1 MAHGPV
7 GEVQRHT
14 MDAGNGSI
22 AYPLDP
28 LTPEEIRAATNVV
41 TSTRSPGEQARY
53 VEVTLREPAKEAVL
67 RGDPN
72 IDRQA
77 TVSVLDPVTGMLG
90 EGVVSLSELTLESW
104 RDVPG
109 AVPPILPDEFPTM
122 VETLKAD
129 AAYRQALARR
139 GISDTDLVSI
149 DAIPAGYW
157 DNPEDELGRRFV
169 RALSFVRPEPGGSS
183 YARPV
188 EGLVAFVDLNRM
200 EVFRVDDRGSI
211 PLPPDEGEY
220 RADRIAARSD
230 LRPLEIEQADG
241 PSFELAGHELRWQKW
256 RLRLGFTPRE
266 GLVLH
271 DVRYD
276 DDGTERRVLYRAS
289 YTELAVPYGHPS
301 PEHYHQC
308 VLDLGE
314 QQFGALAN
322 SLELGCDCLGEIRYL
337 DAVVN
342 DSRGEPV
349 VLRNAICIHEEDQGI
364 LWKHVDVHAG
374 HVEVRRRRRLVVSWV
389 ATTGN
394 YEYGFF
400 WYLHQDATIESEVK
414 LTGILQTAAL
424 APGARAEYGEL
435 VAPGVN
441 GMNHQHIF
449 NVRLDLDVDGSENC
463 VYEID
468 SEVRPLD
475 EANPWGNAFVTRS
488 TLLETETTAKRLVD
502 PFKAR
507 FWKIVNPS
515 SRNALDEPRGYKLV
529 PGSNTVPHYTA
540 ESGFGRRTG
549 FTRHHLWVTPFH
561 PDERYATGEFPV
573 QNAGDGGLPEWTR
586 SNRPLAN
593 TDVVV
598 WYTLVHHHVARPE
611 DWPVMPVATIGF
623 ALSPVGF
630 FDRNPAL
637 DVPAPHRCHPG

>member
-1 MAHGPV
+1 VRRLETKALERAIAH
-7 GEVQRHT
+7 
-14 MDAGNGSI
+14 
-22 AYPLDP
+22 PLEP
-28 LTPEEIRAATNVV
+28 LTAEEIRAAARVV
-41 TSTRSPGEQARY
+41 RSSRSLPDRARF

-67 RGDPN
+67 RGDPDL
-72 IDRQA
+72 DRQA
-77 TVSVLDPVTGMLG
+77 SVSVLDPQTGVLE
-90 EGVVSLSELTLESW
+90 EGAVSLRDGAVVSW
-104 RDVPG
+104 REVPG
-109 AVPPILPDEFPTM
+109 ALPPILPDEFPAM
-122 VETLKAD
+122 VEALKAD
-129 AAYRQALARR
+129 AAYCDALRRR
-139 GISDTDLVSI
+139 GIEDLELVSI
-149 DAIPAGYW
+149 DAIPAGHW
-157 DNPEDELGRRFV
+157 GNPEDELGRRFV

-200 EVFRVDDRGSI
+200 EVFRVDDRI
-211 PLPPDEGEY
+211 TVPLPPDEGEY
-220 RADRIAARSD
+220 RAERIGARAD
-230 LRPLEIEQADG
+230 LRPLEIEQPGG
-241 PSFELAGHELRWQKW
+241 PSFELEGHELRWQRW
-256 RLRLGFTPRE
+256 RLRIGFTPRE

-271 DVRYD
+271 DLRYD
-276 DDGTERRVLYRAS
+276 DEGHERRVLYRAS

-364 LWKHVDVHAG
+364 LWKHVDVRAG
-374 HVEVRRRRRLVVSWV
+374 HTEVRRRRRLVVSWV

-400 WYLHQDATIESEVK
+400 WYLHQDGTVESEVK

-424 APGARAEYGEL
+424 TDGAAAEYGEL
-435 VAPGVN
+435 VAPRVN

-449 NVRLDLDVDGSENC
+449 NVRLDLDVDGSDNS

-468 SEVRPLD
+468 SDALRLAET
-475 EANPWGNAFVTRS
+475 NPWGNAFVTRS
-488 TLLETETTAKRLVD
+488 TLLETESAAQRLVD
-502 PFKAR
+502 PFRAR
-507 FWKIVNPS
+507 FWKIVSAS
-515 SRNALDEPRGYKLV
+515 SRNALGQARGYKLV
-529 PGSNTVPHYTA
+529 PGTNTVPLYA
-540 ESGFGRRTG
+540 PESGFGERTG
-549 FTRHHLWVTPFH
+549 FTRYHLWVTPFD
-561 PDERYATGEFPV
+561 PGERYATGDYPV
-573 QNAGDGGLPEWTR
+573 QNAAAGGLPEWTR
-586 SNRPLAN
+586 ANRSIVG

-598 WYTLVHHHVARPE
+598 WYTFVHHHVPRPE

-623 ALSPVGF
+623 ALTPAGF

>member
-1 MAHGPV
+1 MHRAPS
-7 GEVQRHT
+7 
-14 MDAGNGSI
+14 SI
-22 AYPLDP
+22 PHPLEP
-28 LTPEEIRAATNVV
+28 LTPDEVRAATEIV
-41 TSTRSPGEQARY
+41 RSSLTLGEQARF
-53 VEVTLREPAKEAVL
+53 VEVTLREPPKDAVL
-67 RGDPN
+67 RGDSV
-72 IDRQA
+72 DRQA
-77 TVSVLDPVTGMLG
+77 SVSLLDPETGMLE
-90 EGVVSLSELTLESW
+90 EGVVSLRARTLVSW
-104 RDVPG
+104 REVPG
-109 AVPPILPDEFPTM
+109 AMPPILPDEYPEM
-122 VETLKAD
+122 VEALKAD
-129 AAYRQALARR
+129 AAYRTALERR
-139 GISDTDLVSI
+139 GIDDLELVSV
-149 DAIPAGYW
+149 DAIPAGAW
-157 DNPEDELGRRFV
+157 SNPEDELGRRFV

-200 EVFRVDDRGSI
+200 EVFRVDDRLDV

-220 RADRIAARSD
+220 RAARLAARRD
-230 LRPLEIEQADG
+230 LRPLEIEQPDG
-241 PSFELAGHELRWQKW
+241 PSFELDGHELRWQKW
-256 RLRLGFTPRE
+256 SLRLGFTPRE

-276 DDGTERRVLYRAS
+276 DNGQERRVLYRAS

-322 SLELGCDCLGEIRYL
+322 ALELGCDCLGEIRYL

-364 LWKHVDVHAG
+364 LWKHVDVRAG
-374 HVEVRRRRRLVVSWV
+374 HTEVRRRRRLVVSWV

-400 WYLHQDATIESEVK
+400 WYLHQDGTIESEVK

-424 APGARAEYGEL
+424 APGAAAEHGEL
-435 VAPGVN
+435 VAPSVN

-449 NVRLDLDVDGSENC
+449 NVRLDLDVDGAGNS

-468 SEVRPLD
+468 SEALPVGD
-475 EANPWGNAFVTRS
+475 GNPWGNAFVTRS
-488 TLLETETTAKRLVD
+488 TLLETETAAQRLAD
-502 PFKAR
+502 PLRAR

-515 SRNALDEPRGYKLV
+515 SPNALEQPRGYKLV
-529 PGSNTVPHYTA
+529 PGANTLPLYA
-540 ESGFGRRTG
+540 EDSGFGKRTG
-549 FTRHHLWVTPFH
+549 FARHHLWVTPFD
-561 PDERYATGEFPV
+561 PGERYATGDYPV
-573 QNAGDGGLPEWTR
+573 QNAAEGGLPEWTR
-586 SNRPLAN
+586 SNRPIVN

-598 WYTLVHHHVARPE
+598 WYTFVHHHVPRPE
-611 DWPVMPVATIGF
+611 DWPVMPVAAIGF
-623 ALSPVGF
+623 SLSPVGF

>member
-1 MAHGPV
+1 
-7 GEVQRHT
+7 
-14 MDAGNGSI
+14 MDGTAI
-22 AYPLDP
+22 ETAIVHPLEP
-28 LTPEEIRAATNVV
+28 LTPEEIRTAAQVV
-41 TSTRSPGEQARY
+41 RSRRPLGEEARF

-67 RGDPN
+67 RGEPD

-77 TVSVLDPVTGMLG
+77 SVSMLDPETGMLR
-90 EGVVSLSELTLESW
+90 EGVVSLREQTLVSW
-104 RDVPG
+104 REVPG
-109 AVPPILPDEFPTM
+109 AMPPILPDEYPAM
-122 VETLKAD
+122 VEALKAD
-129 AAYRQALARR
+129 AGYRRALARR
-139 GISDTDLVSI
+139 GISDLELVSI

-157 DNPEDELGRRFV
+157 GNPEDELGRRFV

-200 EVFRVDDRGSI
+200 AVFRVDDRTTV
-211 PLPPDEGEY
+211 PLSPDDGEY
-220 RADRIAARSD
+220 RAERVGARPD
-230 LRPLEIEQADG
+230 LQPLEIEQADG

-276 DDGTERRVLYRAS
+276 DGQERRVLYRAS

-322 SLELGCDCLGEIRYL
+322 TLELGCDCLGEIRYL
-337 DAVVN
+337 DAVVS

-364 LWKHVDVHAG
+364 LWKHVDVRAG
-374 HVEVRRRRRLVVSWV
+374 HTEVRRRRRLVISWV

-400 WYLHQDATIESEVK
+400 WYLHQDGTIESEVK

-424 APGARAEYGEL
+424 APGAPAEYGEL
-435 VAPGVN
+435 VAPRLN

-449 NVRLDLDVDGSENC
+449 NVRLDLDVDGVDNS

-468 SEVRPLD
+468 SEVLPMD
-475 EANPWGNAFVTRS
+475 ETNPWGNAFASRS
-488 TLLETETTAKRLVD
+488 TLLETEAAAQRLID

-507 FWKIVNPS
+507 CWKIVNPA
-515 SRNALDEPRGYKLV
+515 SRNALDQPRGYRLV
-529 PGSNTVPHYTA
+529 PGANTLPFYDP
-540 ESGFGRRTG
+540 ESGFGKRTG
-549 FTRHHLWVTPFH
+549 FTRHHLWVTPF
-561 PDERYATGEFPV
+561 DAAERYATGDYPV
-573 QNAGDGGLPEWTR
+573 QNAAGGGLPEWTR
-586 SNRPLAN
+586 SNRSIAD
-593 TDVVV
+593 TDVVL
-598 WYTLVHHHVARPE
+598 WYTFVHHHIPRPE

-637 DVPAPHRCHPG
+637 DVPAPHGCHPG